1 MEGKHIYK
9 KTAQKQQET
18 GLKLVLGFY
27 RLPEFFSHNKKYAK
41 TEWLCQCK
49 REKEEEGHI
58 LSGKC
63 NVYSDL
69 ISQFGDLAEDKNLVQ
84 FFQAVLDRREE
95 LEEEDRRQQSL
106 TAAVIARPDH
116 GNVDRTSRPGDLYP
130 IGTT

>member
-1 MEGKHIYK
+1 MEKSATRFFYTKCFKFHSYLQENCIETTRDWF
-9 KTAQKQQET
+9 KTCF
-18 GLKLVLGFY
+18 GL
-27 RLPEFFSHNKKYAK
+27 LPYAGNFSHNKKYAK

-49 REKEEEGHI
+49 QEKEEEGHI

-106 TAAVIARPDH
+106 TAAVIA
-116 GNVDRTSRPGDLYP
+116 
-130 IGTT
+130 